1 MSSAALGRDLTGTV
15 GENRPRETELRC
27 LGEDV
32 LWAGYFCLIPPKVP
46 MVKAAREEELGGS
59 CQGEGLSR
67 GLATASPWPLG
78 RDGASLYDSVLG
90 SALST
95 F

>member
-1 MSSAALGRDLTGTV
+1 
-15 GENRPRETELRC
+15 
-27 LGEDV
+27 
-32 LWAGYFCLIPPKVP
+32 

-67 GLATASPWPLG
+67 GLAMASLWPLG
-78 RDGASLYDSVLG
+78 RDGASLYNSVPD